1 MPYSFLR
8 VRKLLEKKI
17 DLKSRTLFLTKEEVI
32 Y

>member
-8 VRKLLEKKI
+8 VRKLLAKKI
-17 DLKSRTLFLTKEEVI
+17 DLKSRALFLTKEEVI

>member
-1 MPYSFLR
+1 MPYSFLH
-8 VRKLLEKKI
+8 VRNYWGKKI